1 MKQNHESDPK
11 NVKNF
16 PLRGAKW
23 DFPNKTNLAIP
34 VGIARPIFQNLL
46 FREIEASAI
55 PTGIANGNFD
65 SRNP

>member
-11 NVKNF
+11 NAQNF
-16 PLRGAKW
+16 PLRGPKS
-23 DFPNKTNLAIP
+23 DFSKKINLAIP

-65 SRNP
+65 